1 MSALE
6 PHHLA
11 ILEKVLADSC
21 VPHLPTLLDLTRP
34 PKEQERK
41 NLSRAFS
48 AFALHNICEID
59 MPIAAAAVID
69 DFDDYGVDAIYYH
82 APVETLY
89 LIQSKL
95 KASDQFSQAEALAF
109 CQGVRKLIK
118 QDFTGF
124 NQNVQNRIVEIEDA
138 LDNCSFIQLV
148 VAHTGS
154 GISNH
159 AKTAV
164 EELLADDSHGE
175 ERFCPK
181 LVDYDAKCVVDD
193 LRESKAYPRVDT
205 DLWIQKCS
213 LVTEPRTT
221 YFGLASLEDLIKLHI
236 KHDKALYDK
245 NIRTFLG
252 HKTDVN
258 TSIRETLATKPEHFV
273 YLNNG
278 ITALCE
284 QIEPKGTKEAR
295 AGRKRLRIRGF
306 SVVNGAQTIASSAKF
321 LADNPDANL
330 EAARVSITLIKA
342 DADGDFGKSVTRAR
356 NHQNPVLLTNF
367 VALHDEQERLR
378 RDLAHLGIHYAYKAE
393 AADGTAAPDRIRVD
407 EAAQALAL
415 FHEDPRYVVWLKK
428 EFPRLLDTDAAQYKN
443 LFNAS
448 VTAFQLA
455 NAVRFSRYAFSRMA
469 IETIAAHGS
478 ERLTYKH
485 GNFAFAWIL
494 ARRVKAERNSVK
506 LFDQSKLES
515 SLSAPADQ
523 LRQTLWNKIQ
533 PSLAIKGP
541 LSLFKNQTDVIP
553 LLKTIIVE
561 YFGLTADT
569 VIPQKHQKAGDAY
582 PKDLFDYIDS
592 KAPQIG
598 NLT

>member
-1 MSALE
+1 M
-6 PHHLA
+6 
-11 ILEKVLADSC
+11 
-21 VPHLPTLLDLTRP
+21 
-34 PKEQERK
+34 
-41 NLSRAFS
+41 
-48 AFALHNICEID
+48 
-59 MPIAAAAVID
+59 
-69 DFDDYGVDAIYYH
+69 
-82 APVETLY
+82 
-89 LIQSKL
+89 
-95 KASDQFSQAEALAF
+95 
-109 CQGVRKLIK
+109 
-118 QDFTGF
+118 
-124 NQNVQNRIVEIEDA
+124 
-138 LDNCSFIQLV
+138 
-148 VAHTGS
+148 
-154 GISNH
+154 
-159 AKTAV
+159 
-164 EELLADDSHGE
+164 
-175 ERFCPK
+175 
-181 LVDYDAKCVVDD
+181 
-193 LRESKAYPRVDT
+193 
-205 DLWIQKCS
+205 
-213 LVTEPRTT
+213 
-221 YFGLASLEDLIKLHI
+221 EDLIKLHT

-278 ITALCE
+278 VTALCE
-284 QIEPKGTKEAR
+284 QIDPKGTKEAR
-295 AGRKRLRIRGF
+295 AGKKRLRIRGF

-321 LADNPDANL
+321 FEENPTANL
-330 EAARVSITLIKA
+330 ASARVSITLIKA
-342 DADGDFGKSVTRAR
+342 DADGEFGKSVTRAR
-356 NHQNPVLLTNF
+356 NHQNPVLLSNF

-443 LFNAS
+443 LFNSS

-494 ARRVKAERNSVK
+494 AKRVKAERDGVK
-506 LFDQSKLES
+506 LFDKAKLES
-515 SLSAPADQ
+515 ILSAPADQ
-523 LRQTLWNKIQ
+523 LRQSLWNKIQ

-553 LLKTIIVE
+553 LLKSTLVG
-561 YFGLTADT
+561 YFGLTADP
-569 VIPQKHQKAGDAY
+569 VIPLKHQKAGDAY
-582 PKDLFDYIDS
+582 PKDLFDYLDS
-592 KAPQIG
+592 KSPQIG